1 MPGQHH
7 SSRPREIYRQSLKR
21 LNALERELYD
31 LRTPEPSDDLQWLY
45 DNLRLVR
52 SELQDLR
59 DATRTLAK
67 LPQVRA
73 AGEEAIPRC
82 IVLGRALL
90 AASNYGLSQAEFA
103 FYLEAVQ
110 EIEPLRLAE
119 LSGMLTA
126 LKLVLLDLL
135 ADRGYKALEAFR
147 ADGMAAPSQNMGRL
161 VGSLRLIGAMEWRDT
176 IEGLS
181 IVHRTLSSRSGRR
194 LSAHG
199 VR

>member
-1 MPGQHH
+1 MADPSLQMVTQKDAKPSGGRLGILSADEQARLRAHAHQAARACGWLPGRRH
-7 SSRPREIYRQSLKR
+7 SSRPREIYRQSLRR
-21 LNALERELYD
+21 LNALERELYE

-59 DATRTLAK
+59 DATRKLAK

-90 AASNYGLSQAEFA
+90 AASDYRLTQAEFT

-119 LSGMLTA
+119 LSGMLTV
-126 LKLVLLDLL
+126 LKLVLLNLL

-147 ADGMAAPSQNMGRL
+147 TEGAA
-161 VGSLRLIGAMEWRDT
+161 
-176 IEGLS
+176 
-181 IVHRTLSSRSGRR
+181 
-194 LSAHG
+194 
-199 VR
+199 

>member
-1 MPGQHH
+1 LPGQHH
-7 SSRPREIYRQSLKR
+7 SSRPREIYRQNLKR

-59 DATRTLAK
+59 DATRILAK
-67 LPQVRA
+67 LPQVRTT
-73 AGEEAIPRC
+73 GEEAIPRC

-90 AASNYGLSQAEFA
+90 AATTYRLSQAEFA
-103 FYLEAVQ
+103 FYIEAVQ

-119 LSGMLTA
+119 LSGILTA

-135 ADRGYKALEAFR
+135 ANRGYQALAAFR
-147 ADGMAAPSQNMGRL
+147 ADGTAAASQSIGRL
-161 VGSLRLIGAMEWRDT
+161 VNSLRLIGGMEWRDT

-181 IVHRTLSSRSGRR
+181 IVHRTLS
-194 LSAHG
+194 LDPAG
-199 VR
+199 VYPCM